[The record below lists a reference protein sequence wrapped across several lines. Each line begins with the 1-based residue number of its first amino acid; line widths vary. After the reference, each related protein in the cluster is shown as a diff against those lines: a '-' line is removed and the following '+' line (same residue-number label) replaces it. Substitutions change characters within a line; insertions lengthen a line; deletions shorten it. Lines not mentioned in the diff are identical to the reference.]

1 MCYFFLHLSSFGEI
15 AKASRADNVR
25 NKQRAENVAS
35 VKNRRLAAQMSK
47 RMGFEETLSPKATIK
62 SRLTIPVTNRLG
74 TKTGGPTRGGT
85 FRTRGQSGRGN
96 VMSRFQR
103 GRGQTRGRGG
113 ATIRGGRTN
122 RGGKTTR
129 GGRGALRGGRG
140 ALRGGRGGQNTQGR
154 GRQTNKQATGAG
166 RGRGRGG
173 KAVTKEQLDSELDKY
188 MSKTKSVL
196 NSQLDEYM
204 KGSD

>member
-1 MCYFFLHLSSFGEI
+1 MCYFFLRLSSFGEI

-47 RMGFEETLSPKATIK
+47 RMGSEETLSPKATIK

-85 FRTRGQSGRGN
+85 FRTRGQRGRGN

-113 ATIRGGRTN
+113 ATVRGGRAN
-122 RGGKTTR
+122 GGGKTT
-129 GGRGALRGGRG
+129 RGGRG

-154 GRQTNKQATGAG
+154 GRQTNKQATGAGRG